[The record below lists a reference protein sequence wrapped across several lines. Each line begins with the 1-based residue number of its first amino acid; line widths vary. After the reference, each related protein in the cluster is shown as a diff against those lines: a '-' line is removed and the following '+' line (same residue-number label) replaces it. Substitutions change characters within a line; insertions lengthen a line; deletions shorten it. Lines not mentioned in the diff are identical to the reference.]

1 MNLIAVANIENH
13 ILIVRGQRVMLDSD
27 LAEIYGVETKR
38 LIEQVKRNLG
48 RFPEDFMFQLTREE
62 NADLRSQFETSS
74 QHGGRRY
81 LPYAFTEHGALML
94 ASVLRSD
101 RAVAMSIY
109 VVRAFAR
116 LREMLFNHE
125 DLKQKIAEMEAKYD
139 QQFKVVFDAL
149 HELFE
154 PPPQSKK
161 KIGFKV
167 E

>member
-1 MNLIAVANIENH
+1 MNLITVANIENH
-13 ILIVRGQRVMLDSD
+13 ILVVRGQRVMLDSD
-27 LAEIYGVETKR
+27 LAEIYGIETKR

-74 QHGGRRY
+74 LHGGRRY

-101 RAVAMSIY
+101 QAVAMSIY

-116 LREMLFNHE
+116 LREMLSNHE
-125 DLKQKIAEMEAKYD
+125 DLKQKIEEMEAKYD
-139 QQFKVVFDAL
+139 QQFKVVFDTL

-154 PPPQSKK
+154 PPPQPKK
-161 KIGFKV
+161 KIGFKT
-167 E
+167 